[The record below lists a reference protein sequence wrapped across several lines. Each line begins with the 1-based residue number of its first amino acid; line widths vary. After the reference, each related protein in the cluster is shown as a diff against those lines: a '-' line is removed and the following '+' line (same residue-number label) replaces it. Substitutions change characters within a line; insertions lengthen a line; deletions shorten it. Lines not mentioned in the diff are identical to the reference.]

1 MKPSDPTDM
10 SESDQ
15 LEEVMKE
22 GKDGRHFACMVI
34 PTQKDIERALLE
46 GEKLELLDMY
56 IVCSR

>member
-1 MKPSDPTDM
+1 M

-15 LEEVMKE
+15 LKQAMKE
-22 GKDGRHFACMVI
+22 GIEGRHFACMAI
-34 PTQKDIERALLE
+34 PSQKDIERALLE